1 MKKKK
6 IIPEFEAHHGFVVFS
21 LNASQE
27 DFRIAYQLNKHA
39 GLQLQ
44 RDENL
49 LVYQDGNSDPVQF
62 SFFHCNRDKRTTFYL
77 IHNLQSQEPLIKNYF
92 LLIAG
97 YFSDT
102 DQGTLLEE
110 ISKIP
115 DVLSI
120 NPLTLSPA
128 KNAKKAQLKTIE
140 LLNLILNDLEYHTLA
155 IAKRQNEGKVQLKQN
170 TSGNI
175 KKLFDR

>member
-6 IIPEFEAHHGFVVFS
+6 IIQDFDTHHGFVIFG

-27 DFRIAYQLNKHA
+27 DFRVAYQLNKHA
-39 GLQLQ
+39 GMQLQ

-49 LVYQDGNSDPVQF
+49 LVYQDADSDPVPF
-62 SFFHCNRDKRTTFYL
+62 SFFHCSREKRTSFYL
-77 IHNLQSQEPLIKNYF
+77 IHNLQSQESLIKNYF
-92 LLIAG
+92 LLISG

-102 DQGTLLEE
+102 DQEKLLEE
-110 ISKIP
+110 VSRIP

-120 NPLTLSPA
+120 NTLSLTPA

-140 LLNLILNDLEYHTLA
+140 LIKLILNDLEYHTLA
-155 IAKRQNEGKVQLKQN
+155 ISKRQNESKVQLKH
-170 TSGNI
+170 TSTGNL